1 MFSRFSSARTQRLT
15 EVKESLE
22 KIYEADNLPPHL
34 RRLLEQLDSRPP
46 KKPAK
51 PH

>member
-1 MFSRFSSARTQRLT
+1 MFSRFSSPRTQRLS
-15 EVKESLE
+15 EVRESLE
-22 KIYEADNLPPHL
+22 KIYEADNLPSHI
-34 RRLLEQLDSRPP
+34 RKLLDQLDRKPP